1 MTIKAKILLTFGVI
15 FISIGVSFAVIISQ
29 IVSQGPELES
39 ISAEVSKTTAASVPL
54 LKAIDDLHMDVVQ
67 VQQWITDISATRAL
81 SGLDD
86 GLAEAK
92 KAADKFK
99 VDLQKARKFAG
110 ALGLHDVIKSLDD
123 ANEKFGPYYSTGV
136 KMANV
141 YIKSGPEEGN
151 KMMSSFDA
159 VAEEIGGALEALI
172 TSVEKETTRQL
183 GQLSMQSSDLK
194 ARNSSIVR
202 EMLFEMAFVLLFIA
216 GVSIYLFMTI
226 RRNFNH
232 LLDDLAIVMNK
243 DTETQLATN
252 PEGKDEFAAVGRSLV
267 VFRQTLTEIE
277 QMTQREEGQKRK
289 AEEERCALMDQLAD
303 SFDASVGGIIET
315 VSSASAE
322 LNATAKSMSGIAEE
336 TRSQSVAVSVASEEA
351 AANVQ
356 TVAAASEEMSNS
368 IAEINQQVNHASH
381 SAKQA
386 VVEVGKTG
394 AQIETLAD
402 TADKISD
409 VIGMISDI
417 AEQTNLLALNATI
430 ESARAGEAG
439 KGFAVVAS
447 EVKGL
452 AGQTARATEEI
463 IAQVNEIQNATKQAV
478 VSIDGIGKII
488 RQVDE
493 TSTAI
498 AAAMEEQGS
507 ATQEIARNVQE
518 AAAGTGE
525 VTRNIAGVSE
535 ASQEAGAASMQ
546 VMSAADE
553 LSRQSE
559 RLKDE
564 VGVFIKQIRTG

>member
-1 MTIKAKILLTFGVI
+1 MTIKTKILLAFGVI
-15 FISIGVSFAVIISQ
+15 FISIVVSFAMIIIHIISQ
-29 IVSQGPELES
+29 GRELEAM
-39 ISAEVSKTTAASVPL
+39 SAEVSKTSSASVPL
-54 LKAIDDLHMDVVQ
+54 LKAIDGLQMDVVQ
-67 VQQWITDISATRAL
+67 VQQWLTDISATRAL

-110 ALGLHDVIKSLDD
+110 ALDLHDVIKSLDD

-159 VAEEIGGALEALI
+159 VAEEIGGALETLI
-172 TSVEKETTRQL
+172 ASVEKETIRQL
-183 GQLSMQSSDLK
+183 DLLSRQSSELK

-202 EMLFEMAFVLLFIA
+202 EMLLEMAFVLLFIA

-232 LLDDLAIVMNK
+232 LLDDLAVVMNK
-243 DTETQLATN
+243 DTETPLETN

-267 VFRQTLTEIE
+267 VFRQTLAEVE
-277 QMTQREEGQKRK
+277 QMTRREEELKRK
-289 AEEERCALMDQLAD
+289 AEEERCAMIHQLAD

-336 TRSQSVAVSVASEEA
+336 TRSQSAAVSVASEEA

-356 TVAAASEEMSNS
+356 TVAAASEEMSSS

-386 VVEVGKTG
+386 VVEVDKTG

-452 AGQTARATEEI
+452 AGQTAKATEEI

-478 VSIDGIGKII
+478 VSIDGIGKIV

-493 TSTAI
+493 TSAAI
-498 AAAMEEQGS
+498 AAAIEEQGS

-525 VTRNIAGVSE
+525 VTRNISGVSE

-559 RLKDE
+559 KLRTE